1 MEVSIEEVMRHMWL
15 DDAETQ
21 TGSKL
26 AQAVSLTHEIAPVGS
41 LSTSV
46 LIILVHGPVMI
57 VFSTSLVAPPTG
69 TATFDLI
76 PSALCV
82 AGALFR
88 ILDMDRPFNRFLRIS
103 REPMLNV
110 LRQFGPG

>member
-46 LIILVHGPVMI
+46 LVHWPVMI

-103 REPMLNV
+103 RESMLNV